1 MRLARS
7 LAIVLALVA
16 GAFILSNAAPEP
28 ACAGVGS
35 CGIMPIKPIP
45 PIGCTDLCAQ
55 CQCNADGSDCRWVW
69 NCC

>member
-16 GAFILSNAAPEP
+16 GAFILSNAAPKP
-28 ACAGVGS
+28 ACAGVGT

-45 PIGCTDLCAQ
+45 PLGCSDLCAQ
-55 CQCNADGSDCRWVW
+55 CQCNANGSDCRWVW